1 MLTFLLLVACATQSS
16 SPAPGDWFYADT
28 ADGGGAIDWA
38 SIRFV
43 GADVVFRTL
52 GAGLVSG
59 PVAGAELLACG
70 EATRATLAFEEGALV
85 EVVTVPVSSC
95 VEAAAQAM
103 DWSALLLD
111 GHGLDERVHTLVVY
125 DVPAE
130 APCTSCS

>member
-1 MLTFLLLVACATQSS
+1 MFTLLALFACATQSS
-16 SPAPGDWFYADT
+16 SPAPVDWFYADT

-38 SIRFV
+38 SVRYV

-52 GAGLVSG
+52 GAGLASG
-59 PVAGAELLACG
+59 PVAGAERLACG

-85 EVVTVPVSSC
+85 GVVTVPATPC

-103 DWSALLLD
+103 DWSTLALD
-111 GHGLDERVHTLVVY
+111 GHGIDERLHTLVVY

-130 APCTSCS
+130 GSCS